1 MGPRLEQWRIA
12 GIDEA
17 GRGPMFGPMVV
28 CGVLVEVDSL
38 EFLRKAGVKD
48 SKALSAPRRE
58 EYSKI
63 IRKVATKIIV
73 EKISA
78 IQIDTSRAKGTNLN
92 ETEVRVF
99 ASIAKKLDPTEL
111 YLDAADVKAER
122 FGANVRRLSGL
133 REKDCKIVSEHK
145 ADSRYVIV
153 SAASI
158 IAKTER
164 DTVIEKLHSKYGDFG
179 SGYPTDPKSI
189 RFLNELIRKEE
200 ELPFFV
206 RRSWESVSRAIR
218 EGKNIQGKLDTQ

>member
-1 MGPRLEQWRIA
+1 MGPQPEQWRIA

-28 CGVLVEVDSL
+28 CGVLVDLESL
-38 EFLRKAGVKD
+38 DVLKKAGVKD
-48 SKALSAPRRE
+48 SKALPSKRRE
-58 EYSKI
+58 EYSKM
-63 IRKVATKIIV
+63 IRKIASKIIV
-73 EKISA
+73 EKVSA
-78 IQIDTSRAKGTNLN
+78 IQIDTSRHRGTNLN
-92 ETEVRVF
+92 ETEVNIF
-99 ASIAKKLDPTEL
+99 GSIAKKLNPTEL

-122 FGANVRRLSGL
+122 FGANVRRVSGL
-133 REKDCKIVSEHK
+133 REKRCKIVSEHR
-145 ADSRYVIV
+145 ADSKYVIV

-164 DTVIEKLHSKYGDFG
+164 DAVIKKLHGKYGDFG

-189 RFLNELIRKEE
+189 AFLKDLISNDE

-218 EGKNIQGKLDTQ
+218 EGKTVQKKLNI